1 MTTKIEKIS
10 PKIYK
15 VTDNDKHLGTI
26 STYHNLFHNKY
37 IYLKFNRR
45 FFIKKWFYLQ
55 TTLLYAY
62 R

>member
-37 IYLKFNRR
+37 IYLRVVLVKSF
-45 FFIKKWFYLQ
+45 
-55 TTLLYAY
+55 
-62 R
+62 

>member
-26 STYHNLFHNKY
+26 SETVKY
-37 IYLKFNRR
+37 FV
-45 FFIKKWFYLQ
+45 
-55 TTLLYAY
+55 
-62 R
+62 